1 MECWVTL
8 NKNKNYKCQLF
19 FFLTL
24 LSNTVYSVEQDS
36 RDLFQFSIEELGNI
50 SITGATLTSKNIY
63 NVPSSVSVFTR
74 KDIRKLGI
82 DHLEELMNYV
92 PGLQAYRQGE
102 NGASISYSS
111 RGRKVGS
118 AGKEIL
124 ILIDGVRIDNRIT
137 DGTAITNPLISLNNI
152 ERVEFIRGTGSAIYG
167 SNAFLGV
174 INIITVKDQNELQ
187 LSGGEND
194 HVQGH
199 LMASKKWDD
208 LEVSLFGQY
217 FQNDGEAYNVQDTF
231 SAARINTQ
239 DPVKG
244 SDVNLHARWKKS
256 TLKFMYTERREEDF
270 YMVGRF
276 IDNAI
281 NQQRQEQINFALE
294 QQLDWTQKF
303 DSKIKLGYRQLD
315 LDSTVRF
322 TTTQFATSKV
332 EINEYWLA
340 IQNNWQKTDSTS
352 YQFGFEYRRP
362 DHIKADSFVNSSTTS
377 TPSHKLRHQDIF
389 GAYGQIQHKL
399 FKNTDLNLGL
409 RFDHYSSTGS
419 NASPRLALIHNI
431 NPDHTLKFI
440 YGEAFRV
447 PTFNELF
454 STNPVTIS
462 NPALQPETVKTWEL
476 IWLSQWG
483 NNTLSLGFFDNTFE
497 DSIDVQTIGTTR
509 NFMNAT
515 TDQFSQGIEAELIAP
530 LNSEWSLRAGYTF
543 LTDKPSSS
551 FREADSMASLII
563 NYQRTKWNFNISTY
577 YHDEREFLQTGT
589 TAHLP
594 LSDYFVTNTKLKY
607 QFDKDIS
614 FFLQA
619 KNLLDESY
627 ATPSQAAL
635 TEGIPNRGRE
645 ISAGIN
651 WQF

>member
-1 MECWVTL
+1 M
-8 NKNKNYKCQLF
+8 QLIKIIITALCVS
-19 FFLTL
+19 FLCL
-24 LSNTVYSVEQDS
+24 ISGLAYSAEHNDRNVFE
-36 RDLFQFSIEELGNI
+36 FSIEELAHI
-50 SITGATLTSKNIY
+50 KITGATLTSKTIY
-63 NVPSSVSVFTR
+63 NVPSSVSVFTQ
-74 KDIRKLGI
+74 KDIKKLGI

-92 PGLQAYRQGE
+92 PGFQSYRQGE
-102 NGASISYSS
+102 NSANISYSS

-124 ILIDGVRIDNRIT
+124 ILIDGLRIDNRIT

-152 ERVEFIRGTGSAIYG
+152 KRVEFIRGTGSAIYG

-208 LEVSLFGQY
+208 FEVSLFGQH
-217 FQNDGEAYNVQDTF
+217 FQDSGETYNVQDTF

-256 TLKFMYTERREEDF
+256 TLKFMYTDRLEEDF
-270 YMVGRF
+270 YLVGRF

-315 LDSTVRF
+315 FDSTLRVS
-322 TTTQFATSKV
+322 TTQFATANI

-340 IQNNWQKTDSTS
+340 IQNDWQKTDSTS

-362 DHIKADSFVNSSTTS
+362 DHTRGDSFTNNSTTS

-399 FKNTDLNLGL
+399 FNNTDINLGL

-419 NASPRLALIHNI
+419 NISPRLALTHNI

-454 STNPVTIS
+454 STNVVTIS

-497 DSIDVQTIGTTR
+497 DSIDVQATGTTR
-509 NFMNAT
+509 TFMNAT
-515 TDQFSQGIEAELIAP
+515 MDQFSQGIEAELIAP
-530 LNSEWSLRAGYTF
+530 LNSEWSLRAGYTY
-543 LTDKPSSS
+543 LTDKPSTS
-551 FREADSMASLII
+551 FREADSMASLIL
-563 NYQRTKWNFNISTY
+563 NYQKAKWNFNISTY

-589 TAHLP
+589 NAHLP
-594 LSDYFVTNTKLKY
+594 LNDYFVTNTKLKY
-607 QFDKDIS
+607 QLNKEAGL
-614 FFLQA
+614 FLQV
-619 KNLLDESY
+619 KNLLDEDF

-645 ISAGIN
+645 LSLGIN